1 MTRLLT
7 SLLLLSL
14 LIASPLLAEAPS
26 VDEIITRANHVAYYQ
41 GQDGR
46 AQITM
51 TIADAKGRKRTRELV
66 ILRKDAGKKDEDG
79 KQLFYAYF
87 KAPADVKGT
96 VFLVWKNVGKDDD
109 RWLYL
114 PALDLVKR
122 IAASDERTS
131 FVGSHFFYE
140 DVSGRSPQED
150 THELVETTD
159 NYYVVNNSPK
169 NPSSVE
175 FDSYKVWL
183 HKVTYLPIKIEYSHK
198 NNEVY
203 RVYEALE
210 VKNINGFPTVVK
222 AKMKDLRTGGETI
235 AEYAQVKYDI
245 GFSEDIF
252 TERFL
257 KNPPLEY
264 LE

>member
-1 MTRLLT
+1 MIRLSSLVPLFALLT
-7 SLLLLSL
+7 ALP
-14 LIASPLLAEAPS
+14 AFAATPS
-26 VDEIITRANHVAYYQ
+26 VDEIVKRSNHVAYYQ

-66 ILRKDAGKKDEDG
+66 ILRKDAGAKDNDG
-79 KQLFYAYF
+79 KQLFFAFF
-87 KAPADVKGT
+87 KAPADVKRT
-96 VFLVWKNVGKDDD
+96 VFLVWKNVDKDDD

-140 DVSGRSPQED
+140 DVSGRGVDED
-150 THELVETTD
+150 KHELVKETEH
-159 NYYVVNNSPK
+159 YYVLNNTPK
-169 NPSSVE
+169 DPSSVE
-175 FDSYKVWL
+175 FSSYKAWL
-183 HKVTYLPIKIEYSHK
+183 HKASFLPVKIEYYNK
-198 NNEVY
+198 KNEVY
-203 RVYEALE
+203 RTYEALE
-210 VKNINGFPTVVK
+210 VKTIGEFPTVVK
-222 AKMKDLRTGGETI
+222 AKMKDLRTGGETL
-235 AEYAQVKYDI
+235 AEYTQVKYDV
-245 GFSEDIF
+245 GFSEEIF